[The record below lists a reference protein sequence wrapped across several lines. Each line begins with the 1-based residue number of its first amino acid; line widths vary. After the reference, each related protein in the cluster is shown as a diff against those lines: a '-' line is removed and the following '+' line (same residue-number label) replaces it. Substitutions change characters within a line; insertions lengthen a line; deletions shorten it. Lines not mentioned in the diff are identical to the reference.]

1 MQTINVGAKR
11 LGDESKIK
19 QRIDGFDRT
28 NFNLNRKWRST
39 MNVGTL
45 VPCYKAIMTAGT
57 TVKLDEKTDVKTL
70 PTVGPL
76 FGSFKLQTDYFF
88 VPLRLYISSLHNNQL
103 GIGLNMDKVKLPK
116 LSVENIDTLASRTYM
131 KNIPGMGQSWA
142 RDRNIRKLGVNPSN
156 VLHYLGYKGGLKKLD
171 AVEQPNEYQ
180 WNKINAVPL
189 LGMYDTFK
197 NYYSNKQEEYCY
209 ITTSVFQIMGYYAT
223 DDEFNVLTA
232 FNNYGYVD
240 TKDIPF
246 KEEYRITKGGKLE
259 LRIIKDPLFTPTKE
273 KVQENL
279 QTILERVYID
289 LNAGYA
295 IGSTTGSETVQYN
308 NVDLWTLLNTMHTGL
323 EIEDIVSDVHS
334 IESPNQTLYQLPEIE
349 QWCIKIMLNDSI
361 GTQSQPYISRL
372 AWRNNVTQMPI
383 KLSVFD
389 EIRESLLTKP
399 FNQEYQ
405 FNYNAT
411 KDSDKLIGR
420 LGKLQN
426 FTSPLEGLMV
436 KTYQSDLLNNWMNTE
451 WLDGE
456 NGINAVTAVDTSSG
470 SFDINSLIVARK
482 TFEML
487 TRITMSDGDYAGWQ
501 TAVYDHKGKWNIE
514 RPLYIGGF
522 SEEIVFQ
529 EVVSNSAAENEPLGT
544 LAGRGLNIN
553 KKGSEIYYKADEAGY
568 LIGLTS
574 ITPRLDYSDGN
585 EFDLSLDSI
594 DDLHK
599 PSLDGIS
606 FQDLNTKQAAWWDGN
621 IQEVY
626 SFGKQVAWQNYMTD
640 INQVHGE
647 FALNGE
653 YDWMVLQRKY
663 QMNIE
668 DTETFGVYKPTIKD
682 RTTYINPNDWNGIF
696 ADERD
701 DGQNFWIQKAQY
713 VDMRRVMAGKQI
725 PNL

>member
-45 VPCYKAIMTAGT
+45 VPCYKALMTAGT

-76 FGSFKLQTDYFF
+76 FGSFKMQTDYFF

-116 LSVENIDTLASRTYM
+116 LMVENIDTLAAKTYA
-131 KNIPGMGQSWA
+131 KGIPGVGQSW
-142 RDRNIRKLGVNPSN
+142 RTSNNVRKLGVNPSN
-156 VLHYLGYKGGLKKLD
+156 VLHYLGYKGGLKNLD
-171 AVEQPNEYQ
+171 AVEQPDEYQ
-180 WNKINAVPL
+180 WNKINVVPL
-189 LGMYDTFK
+189 LGMFDTFK

-223 DDEFNVLTA
+223 DEEFNVLTA

-240 TKDIPF
+240 VKDITF
-246 KEEYRITKGGKLE
+246 KNEQRIPKDGKLE
-259 LRIIKDPLFTPTKE
+259 LRIIQDPLFTPTRE
-273 KVQENL
+273 KVEENL

-289 LNAGYA
+289 IHMGYVLDGESVEYKN
-295 IGSTTGSETVQYN
+295 I
-308 NVDLWTLLNTMHTGL
+308 DLWSVINTLGVGL
-323 EIEDIVSDVHS
+323 TYEDIVSVEYTNTTPTTDQYELPK
-334 IESPNQTLYQLPEIE
+334 INQ
-349 QWCIKIMLNDSI
+349 WAIKFSLSSGI
-361 GTQSQPYISRL
+361 GVQDQPYISRI

-383 KLSVFD
+383 KLSIFD
-389 EIRESLLTKP
+389 EIRENLLTKP
-399 FNQEYQ
+399 FNQQYT
-405 FNYNAT
+405 FLWNSP

-585 EFDLSLDSI
+585 DFDVSLDSI

-621 IQEVY
+621 IQEVF

-653 YDWMVLQRKY
+653 YDWMILQRKY

-668 DTETFGVYKPTIKD
+668 NTSFFGVYKPTIKD

-701 DGQNFWIQKAQY
+701 DGQNFWVQKAQF